1 MRPLNFRATQNKD
14 MSQMRKRQK
23 KHVLKGILER
33 LEGFLKVQRN
43 KKREKDLMFGA
54 QGGTRTR
61 TLANYPLK
69 VACLPISPPG
79 QRLI

>member
-1 MRPLNFRATQNKD
+1 M
-14 MSQMRKRQK
+14 
-23 KHVLKGILER
+23 GIYL
-33 LEGFLKVQRN
+33 
-43 KKREKDLMFGA
+43 GA

-79 QRLI
+79 LNQIFAETLCRFNGAHYKVFYCDVKHFLKNF